1 MSALRASV
9 TVYYRARSSLSQVS
23 AISVPVPTPL
33 STGGAVE
40 TWQPQTFDPSPIG
53 VPVPTPLS
61 TEGAAETG
69 QLAPTPTESAATV
82 GPAWTFAEL
91 SHAKWE
97 ITQRRVVAMAWKL
110 GLTGPARWLGRSKP
124 MTLFDDHVA
133 KCATKKQLVTL
144 KQWSVCVP
152 SELLAKLQT

>member
-1 MSALRASV
+1 MSLPIGIA
-9 TVYYRARSSLSQVS
+9 
-23 AISVPVPTPL
+23 VPTPL

-69 QLAPTPTESAATV
+69 QLAPTPTGSAATV

-97 ITQRRVVAMAWKL
+97 ITQRRAVAMAWKL
-110 GLTGPARWLGRSKP
+110 GLTERCALQLSRSMDARWG
-124 MTLFDDHVA
+124 TY
-133 KCATKKQLVTL
+133 
-144 KQWSVCVP
+144 WSR
-152 SELLAKLQT
+152 